1 MDFEAVSACYENQ
14 KEIVET
20 QKASNIDEKDYQ
32 QIYDDCLKEVKKKEI
47 TDAGH
52 DAATIYL
59 RHIPDSK
66 IKEISYKNL
75 IQKRI
80 PENINNKV
88 DDTDIFHLTMYIE
101 SEIDFDIK
109 KPLLWEKAKFI
120 NFEWEEVVGTVK
132 DFIIHENLSV
142 RIIIESKIIPWE
154 LQWYQGGAE
163 LWTGDEQY
171 QHLVHPTKV
180 IRID

>member
-75 IQKRI
+75 IQNRI

-88 DDTDIFHLTMYIE
+88 DDTDIFHLTRYIE

-109 KPLLWEKAKFI
+109 KPLL
-120 NFEWEEVVGTVK
+120 
-132 DFIIHENLSV
+132 
-142 RIIIESKIIPWE
+142 
-154 LQWYQGGAE
+154 
-163 LWTGDEQY
+163 
-171 QHLVHPTKV
+171 
-180 IRID
+180 